1 MAEIKANQLI
11 KDFKLEQLK
20 PVVIIYGNEP
30 LLKSLILEKIKN
42 LADLKVLWGDEID
55 YKIFKNEIFSKN
67 LFSIDKFLVVRNFD
81 SLIEKIK
88 KEEILKDLESIKLP
102 NRFFLLTNIEKI
114 DTEPFKSL
122 SKSDN
127 ITFVNAV
134 RLSQDAF
141 IKSLKSKFQKESK
154 TISDENLKYLA
165 SLLSNNLQIAKNEIE
180 KLLLYTVDKEEIT
193 KEDIDN
199 VITPVFEENVFNFLN
214 KFFNKE
220 KEALII
226 FLNLVETSVHPFEI
240 QSLILSYVEKALNL
254 KVLIEEGNSLED
266 AFSKVGIYSQIQ
278 KITFSKILKIY
289 SKEDLVKM
297 IKKLYKLEITQK
309 VFYNDIIQ
317 TSTEFILSN
326 ILE

>member
-1 MAEIKANQLI
+1 MIEIKANQLV
-11 KDFKLEQLK
+11 KDFKLEQLN

-42 LADLKVLWGDEID
+42 FADVKVLWGDEID
-55 YKIFKNEIFSKN
+55 YKIFKNEIFSKS
-67 LFSIDKFLVVRNFD
+67 LFSTDKFLVVRNFD
-81 SLIEKIK
+81 SLTQKIK
-88 KEEILKDLESIKLP
+88 KEEIIKDLESIKLP
-102 NRFFLLTNIEKI
+102 NRVFLLVNFEKI
-114 DTEPFKSL
+114 ETEPFKSL
-122 SKSDN
+122 SKSNN

-134 RLSQDAF
+134 KLSQDAF
-141 IKSLKSKFQKESK
+141 IKSLKSKFQKEGK
-154 TISDENLKYLA
+154 TISEENLKYLS

-180 KLLLYTVDKEEIT
+180 KLLLYTVDKNEIT
-193 KEDIDN
+193 KEDIDSI
-199 VITPVFEENVFNFLN
+199 ITPVFEENVFNFLN

-220 KEALII
+220 KEALNI
-226 FLNLVETSVHPFEI
+226 FLNLVETSAHPFEI
-240 QSLILSYVEKALNL
+240 QSLILSYIEKALNL
-254 KVLIEEGNSLED
+254 KVLIEEGNSLEE

-278 KITFSKILKIY
+278 KITFSKILKKY

-297 IKKLYKLEITQK
+297 IQKLYKLEITQK